1 MKSTGIV
8 RQVDPLGRV
17 VLPME
22 LRKMLN
28 IKEKDPLEIF
38 TENERIV
45 LQKYNPRAACMI
57 TGEIS
62 DNNRIFANGKIV
74 LSPRG
79 IEILMSELEKKLVHV
94 S

>member
-45 LQKYNPRAACMI
+45 LQN
-57 TGEIS
+57 T
-62 DNNRIFANGKIV
+62 
-74 LSPRG
+74 
-79 IEILMSELEKKLVHV
+79 ILELPV
-94 S
+94 